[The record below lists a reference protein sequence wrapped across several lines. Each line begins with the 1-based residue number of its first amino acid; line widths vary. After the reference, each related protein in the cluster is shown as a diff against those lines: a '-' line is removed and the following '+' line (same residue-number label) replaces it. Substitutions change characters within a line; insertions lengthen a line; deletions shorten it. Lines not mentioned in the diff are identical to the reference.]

1 MRANIVKPCFMATE
15 TGEVD
20 RDRDI
25 LNLSFRS
32 WGIIIIIII
41 ATVPSLKM
49 PRNQWMHRRKAAVRR
64 QSGSAHKG
72 GVSGSSILPA
82 HSPYA
87 LVHPDT
93 KGPGHG

>member
-1 MRANIVKPCFMATE
+1 MRGNIVKPCFMATE

-20 RDRDI
+20 RDRSI

-32 WGIIIIIII
+32 WGIIIIIIV

-49 PRNQWMHRRKAAVRR
+49 PRNQWMNRRKAAVRR

-87 LVHPDT
+87 LVHPGT